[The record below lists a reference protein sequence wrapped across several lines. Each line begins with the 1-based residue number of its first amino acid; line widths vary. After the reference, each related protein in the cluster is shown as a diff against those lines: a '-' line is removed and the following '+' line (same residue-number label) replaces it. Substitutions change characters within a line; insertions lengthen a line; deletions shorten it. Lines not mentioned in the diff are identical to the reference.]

1 MMTRTELKA
10 AQSIVRPQVVA
21 LYLLSFFI
29 WAGSLAVYW
38 RYEAELMTRLSA
50 VAHWAV
56 ILGIIFGWNLFFL
69 LIDYLVRK
77 LRERWGLA
85 CPTCGCLMVGTAGM
99 AVIATGVCGR
109 CGKQVLDEDSHL
121 DSAGGFR
128 QSVA

>member
-1 MMTRTELKA
+1 MTRTELKA
-10 AQSIVRPQVVA
+10 SQSIVRPQVVA

-38 RYEAELMTRLSA
+38 RYETELMTRLSA

-77 LRERWGLA
+77 LRERWGSPARLA
-85 CPTCGCLMVGTAGM
+85 
-99 AVIATGVCGR
+99 AV
-109 CGKQVLDEDSHL
+109 
-121 DSAGGFR
+121 
-128 QSVA
+128 